1 MRRFLLALL
10 VLVLPLHALAQTAK
24 QIVQYPAAG
33 AISTSDRLLLQQ
45 GGVGTPFTHGT
56 VAQIISG
63 GLPGSFSTLAGSGDF
78 TINTNK
84 FSVTAA
90 SGNTAVAGTL
100 GVTGAATLSGTLGVT
115 GATTLSST
123 LGVTSTITGTGS
135 IIAGNGG
142 AAPVTLQSGIISVPA
157 SQSLSVRTST
167 AGQTISFGAPSA
179 GTGNAL
185 TLTPNSNGNS
195 FFGSAPNDATVT
207 NRLTVGQLRSS
218 GGTFALSGTVTP
230 TAFSGTGSTATVT
243 FAAISGMVI
252 PVGSSVTI
260 SGATPS
266 GYNGTYTVTASTN
279 TTVSFASSTT
289 GALSVAGSMAY
300 AMPAQ
305 RVFSMVSNWSG
316 APAAGTQFYPYTF
329 TIPADTADTGGTGS
343 GAPLM
348 YLAHNWGGAAKGSK
362 GGLRIAL
369 THTSATND
377 PFVGSIN
384 QQHVIGE
391 WWGATAYNAGGT
403 GNNSLA
409 AGSFY
414 GTNPQILLQPG
425 ATYWRLANAM
435 GEVNLAV
442 YASSRSLTL
451 GGTVTAGDV
460 LTVTFASADITGTPV
475 SVTWTTG
482 AAQTLT
488 MVAKNL
494 VSAINSNVA
503 LANAKIS
510 ASSSGAVVTINW
522 YTHIA
527 SLTTTVGTSG
537 GATTTMALGS
547 VTNGASVDIKL
558 MGSMVRL
565 ADDTGPGS
573 LNSAFLLFTAQPGSG
588 RSGLFNY
595 GLVFGGIENYSGEW
609 SWHRGSTLIGA
620 NQSTS
625 YGGAGK
631 TAPLVPNW
639 AKYGIDFSRVAVA
652 GNGGASL
659 RLPGFQVR
667 SDTTGAVYVGGYKI
681 AAASGVLAID
691 TGSGATATAVA
702 LQSGGGGGSGTDAN
716 NYYRGDVGTDD
727 YGGQYEATGI
737 TAATGAVST
746 FTVLNY
752 PSYVAG
758 SAPSNPITVNGG
770 SGSGWTVNATWPS
783 TPALSLQASGGVTNA
798 GGDIKITD
806 QSNTLSI
813 GTGVVVASPAA
824 TSGGFNTLLG
834 HSAGKN
840 VSSGAIETTAVGYCS
855 GGAGCRGGGAAG
867 GTGMTGSENTHVGW
881 YSGTQVTTGS
891 FLTAVGVNTMGAETT
906 GNNSV
911 AFGTDAM
918 RNSIGITAS
927 VAIGPNALRNGAATT
942 TSVAIGQN
950 ALIGDETAPSTSVGS
965 DLIAMGYTAIASA
978 TRTTLSSTIGIGT
991 RAGNAL
997 QTGSAGVFIG
1007 HEAGKVAT
1015 VAGNM
1020 VGMGFQALVAATTA
1034 TDTVAIGRN
1043 AGGSITTA
1051 ANDVFVGHFA
1061 GQGATGSN
1069 LVAVGSHALEAPGS
1083 TVNAVAVGHNA
1094 GKLWTGNGGLFLG
1107 PQVGSTTAASG
1118 NNVLL
1123 IGTNSSTDTPASN
1136 TTNYMAIGG
1145 GSTPVIFATSTN
1157 ATPAVGI
1164 PGSLA
1169 LGSGSLTVSAGS
1181 VGLTKITASAAAAGA
1196 AGGKIELVCGTNSGT
1211 AKLIAYAG
1219 TSTTAVT
1226 ILDNIGSGVTGC

>member
-24 QIVQYPAAG
+24 QIVQYPAAA
-33 AISTSDRLLLQQ
+33 AIASSDRFLLQQ

-56 VAQIISG
+56 VAQIIAG

-78 TINTNK
+78 AIATNK

-100 GVTGAATLSGTLGVT
+100 GVTGTL
-115 GATTLSST
+115 
-123 LGVTSTITGTGS
+123 TGTGS

-142 AAPVTLQSGIISVPA
+142 SAPITLQSGIISVPA
-157 SQSLSVRTST
+157 SQSLSIRTST
-167 AGQTISFGAPSA
+167 AGQTVTFGAPSA
-179 GTGNAL
+179 GTGNVL

-195 FFGSAPNDATVT
+195 FFGAAPNDATVT

-218 GGTFALSGTVTP
+218 GNTYALSGTVTP
-230 TAFSGTGSTATVT
+230 TAFSGNGSTATVT
-243 FAAISGMVI
+243 FSAISGMVI

-266 GYNGTYTVTASTN
+266 GYNGTYTVTDSTN

-289 GALSVAGSMAY
+289 GSLSVAGSMAY
-300 AMPAQ
+300 AMTAQ

-329 TIPADTADTGGTGS
+329 TIPSDTADTGGTGS

-377 PFVGSIN
+377 PFVGSVN
-384 QQHVIGE
+384 QQHVVGE

-403 GNNSLA
+403 GNDSLA

-442 YASSRSLTL
+442 YASNRTLTL

-460 LTVTFASADITGTPV
+460 LTVTFASSDIVGTPV

-482 AAQTLT
+482 ASQTLT

-494 VSAINSNVA
+494 VSAINSNTA

-510 ASSSGAVVTINW
+510 ASSSGAVVTIYW

-537 GATTTMALGS
+537 GATTTMTLGG
-547 VTNGASVDIKL
+547 VTSGASVDIKL

-565 ADDTGPGS
+565 AEDSGPGS

-609 SWHRGSTLIGA
+609 SWHKGSTLIGA
-620 NQSTS
+620 NQSSS

-639 AKYGIDFSRVAVA
+639 AKYAINFSRVAVS

-659 RLPGFQVR
+659 LLPGFKVA

-681 AAASGVLAID
+681 AAASGALAID

-702 LQSGGGGGSGTDAN
+702 LQSGGGGGSGTDSN
-716 NYYRGDVGTDD
+716 NYYKGDVGTDD
-727 YGGQYEATGI
+727 YGGQYEVTGV

-752 PSYVAG
+752 PSYIAG
-758 SAPSNPITVNGG
+758 SAPSNPISVSGG
-770 SGSGWTVNATWPS
+770 SGANWTVNATWPS
-783 TPALSLQASGGVTNA
+783 APVLQLQASGGTTIFGNA
-798 GGDIKITD
+798 TTAAVPVSAGTGFTPSVQVLSTSATASFAIGRYSANANGGRIAFMKSRGASINAQSGLSSADDMGRFEWYGSDGTD
-806 QSNTLSI
+806 LLASARISALVEGSVS
-813 GTGVVVASPAA
+813 TGVVP
-824 TSGGFNTLLG
+824 
-834 HSAGKN
+834 
-840 VSSGAIETTAVGYCS
+840 GALV
-855 GGAGCRGGGAAG
+855 
-867 GTGMTGSENTHVGW
+867 
-881 YSGTQVTTGS
+881 
-891 FLTAVGVNTMGAETT
+891 L
-906 GNNSV
+906 
-911 AFGTDAM
+911 
-918 RNSIGITAS
+918 
-927 VAIGPNALRNGAATT
+927 
-942 TSVAIGQN
+942 
-950 ALIGDETAPSTSVGS
+950 
-965 DLIAMGYTAIASA
+965 YTA
-978 TRTTLSSTIGIGT
+978 
-991 RAGNAL
+991 
-997 QTGSAGVFIG
+997 
-1007 HEAGKVAT
+1007 
-1015 VAGNM
+1015 
-1020 VGMGFQALVAATTA
+1020 
-1034 TDTVAIGRN
+1034 
-1043 AGGSITTA
+1043 
-1051 ANDVFVGHFA
+1051 
-1061 GQGATGSN
+1061 ATGSTPTERMRVRSDGLLQLGSPSWTAN
-1069 LVAVGSHALEAPGS
+1069 GSVATTMTSLGPTGSHT
-1083 TVNAVAVGHNA
+1083 TVQ
-1094 GKLWTGNGGLFLG
+1094 KW
-1107 PQVGSTTAASG
+1107 
-1118 NNVLL
+1118 
-1123 IGTNSSTDTPASN
+1123 
-1136 TTNYMAIGG
+1136 
-1145 GSTPVIFATSTN
+1145 
-1157 ATPAVGI
+1157 
-1164 PGSLA
+1164 
-1169 LGSGSLTVSAGS
+1169 LTV
-1181 VGLTKITASAAAAGA
+1181 KDD
-1196 AGGKIELVCGTNSGT
+1196 
-1211 AKLIAYAG
+1211 AG
-1219 TSTTAVT
+1219 TTYYIPAY
-1226 ILDNIGSGVTGC
+1226 

>member
-33 AISTSDRLLLQQ
+33 AIASSDRFLLQQ

-56 VAQIISG
+56 VAQIIAG
-63 GLPGSFSTLAGSGDF
+63 GLAGSFSTLAGSGDF
-78 TINTNK
+78 AINTNK

-100 GVTGAATLSGTLGVT
+100 GVTGTL
-115 GATTLSST
+115 
-123 LGVTSTITGTGS
+123 TGTGS

-142 AAPVTLQSGIISVPA
+142 SAPITLQSGIVSVPA
-157 SQSLSVRTST
+157 SQSLSIRTST

-179 GTGNAL
+179 GTGNVL

-195 FFGSAPNDATVT
+195 FFGAAPNDVTVP
-207 NRLTVGQLRSS
+207 NRLTVGQLRTS
-218 GGTFALSGTVTP
+218 GNTYALSGTVTP

-243 FAAISGMVI
+243 FAAIAGVVI
-252 PVGSSVTI
+252 PVGSTVTI

-266 GYNGTYTVTASTN
+266 GYNGTYTVTASTG

-300 AMPAQ
+300 NMTAQ
-305 RVFSMVSNWSG
+305 RVMSLVSNWSG
-316 APAAGTQFYPYTF
+316 TPAAGTQFYPYTM
-329 TIPADTADTGGTGS
+329 TIPSDTADTGATGS

-377 PFVGSIN
+377 PFTGGIS
-384 QQHVIGE
+384 QQHVVGE

-414 GTNPQILLQPG
+414 GTNPQILLQAG

-442 YASSRSLTL
+442 FASNRTLTL

-460 LTVTFASADITGTPV
+460 LTVTFASSDIVGTPV

-488 MVAKNL
+488 MVAKNI

-527 SLTTTVGTSG
+527 ALTTTVGTSG
-537 GATTTMALGS
+537 GATTTMTLGS

-565 ADDTGPGS
+565 AEDTAPGS
-573 LNSAFLLFTAQPGSG
+573 LNSAFLLFTAQPGSA

-620 NQSTS
+620 NQSSS

-639 AKYGIDFSRVAVA
+639 AKYAIDFSKVAVS

-659 RLPGFQVR
+659 LLPGFQVR
-667 SDTTGAVYVGGYKI
+667 SDTTGAVYVGGYKL
-681 AAASGVLAID
+681 AAANGVLAID

-702 LQSGGGGGSGTDAN
+702 LQSGGGGGSGTDSN
-716 NYYRGDVGTDD
+716 NYYKGDVGTDD
-727 YGGQYEATGI
+727 YGGQYESTGV

-746 FTVLNY
+746 FNVLNY
-752 PSYVAG
+752 PSYIAG

-770 SGSGWTVNATWPS
+770 SGTGWTVNVTWPS
-783 TPALSLQASGGVTNA
+783 APVLQLQASGGRTIFGNA
-798 GGDIKITD
+798 TAPVAAVASATTFTPQVQILSTGASASSMIGRFSADANSGRIAFVKSRSGTIGGHAALSSGDTIGRFGFFGDDGTD
-806 QSNTLSI
+806 NI
-813 GTGVVVASPAA
+813 GAAEISALVDGSVSTGVVPMSLVFSTVTS
-824 TSGGFNTLLG
+824 TSGPVERLRVRADGLLQLG
-834 HSAGKN
+834 SPSWTANGT
-840 VSSGAIETTAVGYCS
+840 VATTMTSLGPTGARTTIQKWLTVKDD
-855 GGAGCRGGGAAG
+855 G
-867 GTGMTGSENTHVGW
+867 GTT
-881 YSGTQVTTGS
+881 YY
-891 FLTAVGVNTMGAETT
+891 
-906 GNNSV
+906 
-911 AFGTDAM
+911 
-918 RNSIGITAS
+918 I
-927 VAIGPNALRNGAATT
+927 
-942 TSVAIGQN
+942 
-950 ALIGDETAPSTSVGS
+950 
-965 DLIAMGYTAIASA
+965 
-978 TRTTLSSTIGIGT
+978 
-991 RAGNAL
+991 
-997 QTGSAGVFIG
+997 
-1007 HEAGKVAT
+1007 
-1015 VAGNM
+1015 
-1020 VGMGFQALVAATTA
+1020 
-1034 TDTVAIGRN
+1034 
-1043 AGGSITTA
+1043 
-1051 ANDVFVGHFA
+1051 
-1061 GQGATGSN
+1061 
-1069 LVAVGSHALEAPGS
+1069 
-1083 TVNAVAVGHNA
+1083 
-1094 GKLWTGNGGLFLG
+1094 
-1107 PQVGSTTAASG
+1107 
-1118 NNVLL
+1118 
-1123 IGTNSSTDTPASN
+1123 PA
-1136 TTNYMAIGG
+1136 Y
-1145 GSTPVIFATSTN
+1145 
-1157 ATPAVGI
+1157 
-1164 PGSLA
+1164 
-1169 LGSGSLTVSAGS
+1169 
-1181 VGLTKITASAAAAGA
+1181 
-1196 AGGKIELVCGTNSGT
+1196 
-1211 AKLIAYAG
+1211 
-1219 TSTTAVT
+1219 
-1226 ILDNIGSGVTGC
+1226 